1 MLILDFSVVAEFLP
15 ILTGFFAFREFLLF
29 FFLTFWPF
37 FFLNS
42 KSDFGDSGFRVV
54 IISSLNPSEIIV
66 VVLPSPFSSS
76 VVWIL
81 FTVVTSISVLSLVS
95 MLLLL
100 LLVVSKVT
108 PFLLVLTPLILSV
121 ISSSSSGSSLGSS
134 LDSSLGFGL
143 GSSSGSSSG
152 SSLSLRLIFLLPIDF
167 LSCFCGENVV
177 GWPLEGIVTLFPE
190 S

>member
-1 MLILDFSVVAEFLP
+1 MLILDFSVVAKFLP

-29 FFLTFWPF
+29 FFLTFWPL

-54 IISSLNPSEIIV
+54 IISSVNPSEIIV

-81 FTVVTSISVLSLVS
+81 FTVVTPISVLSLVS

-134 LDSSLGFGL
+134 L
-143 GSSSGSSSG
+143 GSSFGSSWWSSWEPSWG
-152 SSLSLRLIFLLPIDF
+152 SSWGYS
-167 LSCFCGENVV
+167 
-177 GWPLEGIVTLFPE
+177 
-190 S
+190 

>member
-54 IISSLNPSEIIV
+54 IISSVNPSEIIV

-76 VVWIL
+76 LVWIL
-81 FTVVTSISVLSLVS
+81 FTVVISISVLTLVS

-108 PFLLVLTPLILSV
+108 PLLLSVTPLILSV
-121 ISSSSSGSSLGSS
+121 ILS
-134 LDSSLGFGL
+134 DSIILPSIPPTT
-143 GSSSGSSSG
+143 
-152 SSLSLRLIFLLPIDF
+152 LI
-167 LSCFCGENVV
+167 S
-177 GWPLEGIVTLFPE
+177 LFPLRFSGNQE
-190 S
+190 PRNRFYLGVAQNFFI